1 MTQTRPVESQ
11 QAHGGRFAGRV
22 VVITGAG
29 RGIGRELAT
38 CFGQEAAAV
47 VVADRDGAAGT
58 RAASEL
64 THTGYDAMFVEVDV
78 SDPGS
83 TVAMAHAVADR
94 YSRIDV
100 LVNNAGITA
109 DATLSKMSYEDWRRV
124 LAVNLDGPFLCTK
137 AVLPM
142 MLAAGYGRIIN
153 AASIVALYGNFGQ
166 SNYTAAKAGLIG
178 MTKTWARELGPK
190 GITVNAVAPGF
201 ILTDM
206 AAGVPDSVLD
216 AMRSRNPIGRLGE
229 TEDVAEAYLFLA
241 SEGARYV
248 NGAVVTV
255 DGGMTL

>member
-1 MTQTRPVESQ
+1 MAREVS
-11 QAHGGRFAGRV
+11 GCGRFTGRV

-38 CFGQEAAAV
+38 RFGGEGAIV
-47 VVADRDGAAGT
+47 VVADRDANAGT
-58 RAASEL
+58 AAFAEL
-64 THTGYDAMFVEVDV
+64 TEAGYEAMFAEVDV
-78 SDPGS
+78 SDPAS
-83 TVAMAHAVADR
+83 VDAMAGAVAER
-94 YSRIDV
+94 FQRIDV

-137 AVLPM
+137 AVLPW
-142 MLAAGYGRIIN
+142 MLEAGYGRVVN
-153 AASIVALYGNFGQ
+153 AASIVGLYGNFGQ

-206 AAGVPDSVLD
+206 AAAVPEAVLE
-216 AMRSRNPIGRLGE
+216 ALRSRNPIGRLGQ
-229 TEDVAEAYLFLA
+229 TEDVTEAYLFLA
-241 SEGARYV
+241 SEAARYV

>member
-1 MTQTRPVESQ
+1 MDAMAIERVLP
-11 QAHGGRFAGRV
+11 GCGRFSGRV

-29 RGIGRELAT
+29 RGIGRELASR
-38 CFGQEAAAV
+38 FAGEDAAV
-47 VVADRDGAAGT
+47 VVADRDAESGT
-58 RAASEL
+58 TAVAEL
-64 THTGYDAMFVEVDV
+64 TGDGHEAMFIEVDV
-78 SDPGS
+78 SDPAS
-83 TVAMAHAVADR
+83 TMAMAQAVAAR
-94 YSRIDV
+94 FERIDV

-137 AVLPM
+137 AVLPW
-142 MLAAGYGRIIN
+142 MLEAGYGRIVN
-153 AASIVALYGNFGQ
+153 AASIVGLYGNFGQ

-201 ILTDM
+201 IATDM
-206 AAGVPDSVLD
+206 SAAVPETVLE
-216 AMRSRNPIGRLGE
+216 AVRRRNPLGRLGE

-241 SEGARYV
+241 SEAAAYV
-248 NGAVVTV
+248 NGAVISV